1 MTSLGR
7 LHVLTDTRAGRD
19 ALAVVAAAL
28 SAGAPVI
35 QVRAKGRTDREL
47 FDFAARVAAA
57 CRAAG
62 ATCLVND
69 RADVALAAG
78 AHGVHLGADDLPV
91 AAVRSLV
98 GPDRIVGGTTRD
110 PASAVTLVAAGA
122 LYLGVGPAYGTS
134 TKDGLPDPL
143 GPAGIGAVAGAV
155 DVPVIAIGG
164 ITAARVPNL
173 LAAGAY
179 GVAVVSAVSDAADPA
194 AATRDLLRA
203 LAAPGVRSCVETAAE
218 SCSPTTG
225 SRAVHR
231 FGGQA

>member
-1 MTSLGR
+1 MATLGR
-7 LHVLTDTRAGRD
+7 LHVVTDARDGRD
-19 ALAVVAAAL
+19 ALAVVVAAL

-47 FDFAARVAAA
+47 FDFTVRVVRE

-69 RADVALAAG
+69 RADVA
-78 AHGVHLGADDLPV
+78 
-91 AAVRSLV
+91 
-98 GPDRIVGGTTRD
+98 
-110 PASAVTLVAAGA
+110 VAAGA
-122 LYLGVGPAYGTS
+122 AGVHVGAEDLPVDAARAVVGTGRLVGATARHAVYAAALVGAGADYLGVGPAHGTS

-143 GPAGIGAVAGAV
+143 GPTGVGAVAAAI
-155 DVPVIAIGG
+155 DRPVIAIGG
-164 ITAARVPNL
+164 VTAARVPDL

-203 LAAPGVRSCVETAAE
+203 LGEKP
-218 SCSPTTG
+218 
-225 SRAVHR
+225 
-231 FGGQA
+231 